1 LGGRCWKR
9 SLPSTTGD
17 VMKTFAEIVGIGP
30 AGVISITG
38 GGGKTSLMF
47 HLARQLAYSG
57 KRVLTTTTTRILVP
71 SAEQSKTLLISQ
83 DPQVIL
89 RQAKAHKGAGVHVSA
104 AYSHLPHTDKLKG
117 FPPEAIRTFED
128 SGEFDWV
135 VVEADGAARRPLKAP
150 AAHEPVIPENT
161 SIVVALAGLEVLGR
175 PLGEEMVFRSQL
187 AGELMQLSPGE
198 TITVPALARL
208 LAHPAGSF
216 KGAPATARRFIFLNK
231 ADSPELQE
239 KGAAVALQLK
249 EISPPVAE
257 AVIVGQL
264 KQEISM
270 HRVYLG
276 EAQ

>member
-1 LGGRCWKR
+1 
-9 SLPSTTGD
+9 
-17 VMKTFAEIVGIGP
+17 
-30 AGVISITG
+30 
-38 GGGKTSLMF
+38 
-47 HLARQLAYSG
+47 
-57 KRVLTTTTTRILVP
+57 
-71 SAEQSKTLLISQ
+71 
-83 DPQVIL
+83 
-89 RQAKAHKGAGVHVSA
+89 
-104 AYSHLPHTDKLKG
+104 
-117 FPPEAIRTFED
+117 
-128 SGEFDWV
+128 
-135 VVEADGAARRPLKAP
+135 VEADGAARRPLKAP

-175 PLGEEMVFRSQL
+175 PLGKEMVFRSQL